1 MPTATKREAAQ
12 RQEEQNLHKAL
23 SHPLRSE
30 ILTLL
35 NTQTA
40 SASDLARTLDATVGD
55 VTYHLRKLEGF
66 GFAEEVSS
74 RPVRGATEHFF
85 RATTRNFVALRT
97 AQEMHPAVADH
108 YAGQV
113 MQVVL
118 DDFLRAAD
126 KGSLK
131 TQELL
136 HLTNTPLALTPERY
150 ESLMERLEAFRVE
163 IEEET
168 ARSAEELAQTGEPSI
183 PVSFSMLC
191 FKLPG
196 G

>member
-12 RQEEQNLHKAL
+12 RKEEQNLHKAL

-30 ILTLL
+30 ILTVL

-40 SASDLARTLDATVGD
+40 SASDLAKMLDATIGD

-85 RATTRNFVALRT
+85 KATTRNYVALQT

-113 MQVVL
+113 MQVVVG
-118 DDFLRAAD
+118 DFLRAAD
-126 KGSLK
+126 EGSLK

-136 HLTNTPLALTPERY
+136 HLTNTPLALTEERY
-150 ESLMERLEAFRVE
+150 ESLMERLEEFRRA

-168 ARSAEELAQTGEPSI
+168 ARSAEDIAETGEPSI

-196 G
+196 A